1 MPVNVHNLVSTTIN
15 LDAPAAQQAGFN
27 VLYIVPLAANSLN
40 SATYVVYTS
49 YSDAVADNTA
59 GYISS
64 TTLQAVA
71 DIYAQAN
78 VPTTIYVASVD
89 LVGGDDYSDA
99 IDTML
104 AEGDISFYAVCVQDR
119 TDAVI
124 TDVSAH
130 VESLTQRLLFF
141 CQSDDADWKTSGHPS
156 GLTALDGRERTAV
169 VYQTADAEHNDLVWA
184 TDRFSFDPDLESVP
198 FNSPLSAVQANSA
211 ITSTEA
217 AFLRA
222 NNANYGARIAS
233 NYTFFMDPGY
243 NQNGRQIAELVSADW
258 YAIRVEEALYQQLGA
273 RGQRGQKIPVSLE
286 GIRLVE
292 SEMRAVYNRGVLAK
306 HFAPN
311 QFSFSS
317 ATLNSD
323 GTINATDIAAQRIR
337 ATATI
342 QLTTGARLI
351 ATTGNLSRTA
361 VNS

>member
-1 MPVNVHNLVSTTIN
+1 MAVNVHNLITSTIN

-27 VLYIVPLAANSLN
+27 VLYIVPLASNSLN
-40 SATYVVYTS
+40 SASYVAYTA
-49 YSDAVADNTA
+49 YEDAVADEAA

-64 TTLQAVA
+64 TTLQALQDVFS
-71 DIYAQAN
+71 QVN
-78 VPTTIYVASVD
+78 VPATIYVAPVD

-99 IDTML
+99 IDNML

-130 VESLTQRLLFF
+130 VEALSRKLLFF
-141 CQSDDADWKTSGHPS
+141 CQSDDADWKTSGLPA
-156 GLTALDGRERTAV
+156 GLTALSGRERTVV

-184 TDRFSFDPDLESVP
+184 TDRFSFDPDESSVP
-198 FNSPLSAVQANSA
+198 FNAPLTEVQALSA

-217 AFLRA
+217 AFLLA

-233 NYTFFMDPGY
+233 NYPFFMDPGY
-243 NQNGRQIAELVSADW
+243 NQNGRQIAEMVSADW
-258 YAIRVEEALYQQLGA
+258 YSIRVEEALYQELGA
-273 RGQRGQKIPVSLE
+273 RGQRGQKIPVSLV

-292 SEMRAVYNRGVLAK
+292 SVMRAKYNQGVQAG
-306 HFAPN
+306 HFQPD

-323 GTINATDIAAQRIR
+323 GTINSADIAAKRIR
-337 ATATI
+337 ATANI